1 MAIDQTKLKKTRHPG
16 VFKTPD
22 GRLWARAAVRQPSGK
37 VVTQRRLLPEGASEA
52 DAVQAVLDLRTAIKS
67 PPSIPTPR
75 PPTSSTT
82 VGDYAEGW
90 LRRRRQKV
98 KPSTAITY
106 ELALGNHILPRLA
119 HLTCEAVGRA
129 ALEGWTIWAEAQVD
143 RKGRP
148 YSNDT
153 LKQWW
158 RVLCNVLKDMAAE
171 LHLPDP
177 TYRVKPP
184 ERPQE
189 APRREQ
195 RTLEADDLADVVE
208 AAKFH
213 TPKRFAE
220 IAVLLLTGMRAGEVY
235 ALKWDSI
242 DLDTGIIT
250 IRRSISRGKL
260 TETTKTKAQRT
271 VPLHPLL
278 RDIVRE
284 HKFAMHKEKPP
295 GFESGL
301 VFPSSKGTPK
311 TPHTLDRA
319 FLRIAKEMGTN
330 LNLGAQVLR
339 RSLNSNLL
347 RQSVDRLTIRAIM
360 GHTSEQMTAQY
371 YGAGES
377 EKMTAVM
384 HMPVRRKK
392 VVDPSE
398 YN

>member
-1 MAIDQTKLKKTRHPG
+1 M
-16 VFKTPD
+16 
-22 GRLWARAAVRQPSGK
+22 
-37 VVTQRRLLPEGASEA
+37 
-52 DAVQAVLDLRTAIKS
+52 
-67 PPSIPTPR
+67 
-75 PPTSSTT
+75 
-82 VGDYAEGW
+82 
-90 LRRRRQKV
+90 
-98 KPSTAITY
+98 
-106 ELALGNHILPRLA
+106 GNHILPRLA

-177 TYRVKPP
+177 TLRVKPP
-184 ERPQE
+184 ARPQE

-284 HKFAMHKEKPP
+284 HKFAMHKDKPP

-311 TPHTLDRA
+311 TPHTLDRS
-319 FLRIAKEMGTN
+319 FLRIAKEMGTD

-377 EKMTAVM
+377 EKMTAVL